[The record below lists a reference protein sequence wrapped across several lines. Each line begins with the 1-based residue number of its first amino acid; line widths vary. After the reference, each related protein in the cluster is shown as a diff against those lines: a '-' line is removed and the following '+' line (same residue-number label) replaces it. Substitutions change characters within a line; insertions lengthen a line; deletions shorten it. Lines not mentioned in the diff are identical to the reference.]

1 MKKIFC
7 LLFEPCPPIS
17 YGIAWAEDI
26 VDSQV
31 ELAQEATSLV
41 LDNLQASKN
50 TYEDLDHNSFLL
62 SPHYTDLDPA
72 ECDTANGQHLMQN
85 APEPLSANMPEDN
98 TVLHWVCPGPQVHCQ
113 DPVFQYDYKE
123 DQMTLMASLQDK
135 DSSFTLLPLGPSIDV
150 LSRLS
155 WIYHDSKRYAYL
167 NHRLIMCGNTD
178 YPKSN
183 NVSPQEWDKQPPNGL
198 VSMPAC
204 ALYSH
209 GASATFSEKNERS
222 VTIDLRLPFDGG
234 GARNDP
240 LIVAQ
245 VAAGLKVKN
254 ARHPQA
260 PASPGIPRH
269 QQALTSPGTR
279 KPWHPQ
285 ASASPDI
292 PRHQQALASP
302 GTPFHNLPPAIHSV
316 GTYPVLPTL
325 LEPVATPWQEINL
338 SVP

>member
-98 TVLHWVCPGPQVHCQ
+98 TILHWVCPGPQVHCE

-135 DSSFTLLPLGPSIDV
+135 DSSSLIPLAPSIAV
-150 LSRLS
+150 RLP
-155 WIYHDSKRYAYL
+155 WAIHGHERYVFLCRY
-167 NHRLIMCGNTD
+167 IQMCGVSD
-178 YPKSN
+178 YSKL
-183 NVSPQEWDKQPPNGL
+183 NVIPYQQEWDKQLSIGL

-204 ALYSH
+204 SLYSH
-209 GASATFSEKNERS
+209 AASATFSEKNERS
-222 VTIDLRLPFDGG
+222 VTFDLMLPFDGG

-245 VAAGLKVKN
+245 VAAGLPVKN
-254 ARHPQA
+254 ARHP
-260 PASPGIPRH
+260 
-269 QQALTSPGTR
+269 
-279 KPWHPQ
+279 
-285 ASASPDI
+285 
-292 PRHQQALASP
+292 
-302 GTPFHNLPPAIHSV
+302 
-316 GTYPVLPTL
+316 
-325 LEPVATPWQEINL
+325 
-338 SVP
+338 